1 MSPTVF
7 VLPLLVVLWIA
18 YERRRTDRIREEA
31 TERFWEK
38 EQRANLT
45 RKKDISALDYI
56 EIPVDTLPFPETG
69 KEEITDMQK
78 LLLHLSTQKIVNFTG
93 LTNTELK
100 LQYGAPNLNLLM
112 EFDKNYLEL
121 VRTLYRYGKQ
131 LHELGLVEEAK
142 TVLEYGLSIK
152 TDVSANYTLLAEI
165 YKAENA
171 KERIDF
177 VISEAGNLTSMTK
190 KSLLANLMAIRDS
203 AVSENELI
211 NQP

>member
-100 LQYGAPNLNLLM
+100 LTYGAPNLNLLM

-121 VRTLYRYGKQ
+121 VRSLYRYGKY
-131 LHELGLVEEAK
+131 LHELGLVKEAK
-142 TVLEYGLSIK
+142 TILEYGLSIK

-177 VISEAGNLTSMTK
+177 VISEAENLTSMTK

>member
-1 MSPTVF
+1 
-7 VLPLLVVLWIA
+7 
-18 YERRRTDRIREEA
+18 
-31 TERFWEK
+31 
-38 EQRANLT
+38 
-45 RKKDISALDYI
+45 
-56 EIPVDTLPFPETG
+56 
-69 KEEITDMQK
+69 
-78 LLLHLSTQKIVNFTG
+78 
-93 LTNTELK
+93 
-100 LQYGAPNLNLLM
+100 M
-112 EFDKNYLEL
+112 EYDKNYTEL
-121 VRTLYRYGKQ
+121 ARTLYRYGKY
-131 LHELGLVEEAK
+131 LHELGFVEEAK

-177 VISEAGNLTSMTK
+177 VISEAENLTSMTK